1 MKSKT
6 TPCRIMSSQ
15 LAIAKEIKSMLLK
28 GHGLNDVVKNYLP
41 EYIND
46 EGSTLLI
53 ENAKALKKKNWSSV
67 FDATIRLPDQYVDE
81 IITILYELDRKANNI
96 KKTPSN
102 QEAVIIKILAN
113 TIKAIER
120 SELAKQHK
128 NDLIYQV
135 SNIKLKTG

>member
-1 MKSKT
+1 
-6 TPCRIMSSQ
+6 MSSQ
-15 LAIAKEIKSMLLK
+15 LEIIKEIKSMLLK
-28 GHGLNDVVKNYLP
+28 GCGVNDLVKKYLP

-53 ENAKALKKKNWSSV
+53 ENARTLKKKRWSSL
-67 FDATIRLPDQYVDE
+67 FDATVRLPDQYVDE
-81 IITILYELDRKANNI
+81 IIAILYELDRKANNI

-128 NDLIYQV
+128 DDLIHQV
-135 SNIKLKTG
+135 SNIKLTSP